1 MDELGRLEALRLA
14 GLTAAADPGMDRF
27 ARLVARLV
35 RVPVSLVSLLEADR
49 QVFPGMT
56 GLEEPWAGQRETPL
70 SHSFCQHVVASGEP
84 LVLDDSRLY
93 RLTCASLAIPDL
105 RVIAYAGMPLT
116 DADGHVLGSL
126 CAIDHEPRKWA
137 EDELRD
143 LRDLAEACSVELR
156 LRIATQQIRRD
167 RDQADVL
174 LRASVELARSRELS
188 DLVRRLH
195 RLFGG
200 PVEPSYVTLLLAD
213 ERGLSRVAHPD
224 DARPEE
230 GAVDHLERDADFPS
244 AQAMREQRTVFVPD
258 RAALADGYGPEAGHG
273 FDSLGLSSVLCVPL
287 ARGRGVLMW
296 CWVDAH
302 VLTVTE
308 EAFFTAVAGYVSQA
322 VERTLFVE
330 NRLSTAEQLQSAML
344 TALPAVPG
352 LEMAALYLPAADQDM
367 VGGDW
372 YDAYPV
378 PAGACGT
385 TEPGG
390 TTEPCGTGVRQPALI
405 LSIGDIIGHDIGAAA
420 VMGQVRSMLRQA
432 TLGDPG
438 HSPAAALAAV
448 DSTFAV
454 LPLGPGGTAVH
465 ARLDPLGD
473 RWRLTWSNAGHTPPL
488 LRLPGGRVS
497 VLEEHDLLL
506 LGSPAGLSRRDHVR
520 ELPQDSVLMLY
531 TDGLVEHRDS
541 DIDDGIAQAVS
552 LLSTYGDGSLPQFL
566 EVLSRSLEGFPRSDD
581 VAVLALRVTGPPE
594 NPVPRPPGRHYS
606 ARL

>member
-27 ARLVARLV
+27 ARMVARSLH
-35 RVPVSLVSLLEADR
+35 VPVSLVSILESDR
-49 QVFPGMT
+49 QVFPGMV
-56 GLEEPWAGQRETPL
+56 GLEEPWASQRQTPL

-84 LVLDDSRLY
+84 LILNDSRLY

-126 CAIDHEPRKWA
+126 CAIGHEPREWT

-143 LRDLAEACSVELR
+143 LEDLAAACSVELR
-156 LRIATQQIRRD
+156 LRIATEQIRRD
-167 RDQADVL
+167 RDHAAVL
-174 LRASVELARSRELS
+174 LRASVELGRSRELT
-188 DLVRRLH
+188 DLLRRLR
-195 RLFGG
+195 RLFAG
-200 PVEPSYVTLLLAD
+200 PAEPSYVGLLLAD
-213 ERGLSRVAHPD
+213 ERGLFRVADPD
-224 DARPEE
+224 DLRPVE
-230 GAVDHLERDADFPS
+230 ADIDRLERDAGFPS

-258 RAALADGYGPEAGHG
+258 HAALADGFCPEAVAGY
-273 FDSLGLSSVLCVPL
+273 DSLGLSSVLCVPL

-296 CWVDAH
+296 CWAEAH

-308 EAFFTAVAGYVSQA
+308 EAVLTAVAGYASQA

-330 NRLSTAEQLQSAML
+330 NRLSAAEQLQSAML
-344 TALPAVPG
+344 TALPVVPG

-372 YDAYPV
+372 YDAYLV
-378 PAGACGT
+378 PDGSAG
-385 TEPGG
+385 
-390 TTEPCGTGVRQPALI
+390 RQAALMV
-405 LSIGDIIGHDIGAAA
+405 SIGDIIGHDMRAAA

-432 TLGDPG
+432 TLGDRK

-465 ARLDPLGD
+465 ARLDPCGD

-497 VLEEHDLLL
+497 ALQEHDLLL
-506 LGSPAGLSRRDHVR
+506 LGTPAGSPRRDHTR
-520 ELPQDSVLMLY
+520 ELPPGSVLMLY

-552 LLSTYGDGSLPQFL
+552 MLSAHGDRPLPELLDA
-566 EVLSRSLEGFPRSDD
+566 LSRGLEDFPRPDD
-581 VAVLALRVTGPPE
+581 VAVLALRVTGPPDDA
-594 NPVPRPPGRHYS
+594 PTRGPGPDYS
-606 ARL
+606 ARP